1 MNNQTFCFTE
11 RESMIAQL
19 LSDGLTNHEIG
30 NKLYISTSTVKS
42 TLEKMYRKLNV
53 SNRTQLVSLAQKLGL
68 IWHYFISLQ
77 KHSESG

>member
-19 LSDGLTNHEIG
+19 LSDGLTNNEIG

-68 IWHYFISLQ
+68 I
-77 KHSESG
+77 

>member
-68 IWHYFISLQ
+68 I
-77 KHSESG
+77 